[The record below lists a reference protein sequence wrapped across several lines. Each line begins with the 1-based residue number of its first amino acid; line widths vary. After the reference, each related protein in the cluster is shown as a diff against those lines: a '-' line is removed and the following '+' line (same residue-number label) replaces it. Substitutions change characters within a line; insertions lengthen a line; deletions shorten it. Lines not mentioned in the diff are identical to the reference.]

1 MVTLACMSLGSEVR
15 RRRLAL
21 GLTLDDLAERSG
33 LSPHYLSTLEND
45 RRDPHVSTLV
55 AVAKA
60 LRVAPADLLG
70 NASPTDV
77 TPRVTALFERL
88 PPEAREA
95 VRTLLGFIAAPPR
108 RRTSTRARRK

>member
-21 GLTLDDLAERSG
+21 GLTLDDLSERAR

-45 RRDPHVSTLV
+45 RRDPHVSTLL

-60 LRVAPADLLG
+60 LRVDPAELLGVARVDEPAVGALYELAPA
-70 NASPTDV
+70 
-77 TPRVTALFERL
+77 
-88 PPEAREA
+88 EAKEA
-95 VRTLLGFIAAPPR
+95 MKTLLRLIVKPR
-108 RRTSTRARRK
+108 SKAKKKRGR